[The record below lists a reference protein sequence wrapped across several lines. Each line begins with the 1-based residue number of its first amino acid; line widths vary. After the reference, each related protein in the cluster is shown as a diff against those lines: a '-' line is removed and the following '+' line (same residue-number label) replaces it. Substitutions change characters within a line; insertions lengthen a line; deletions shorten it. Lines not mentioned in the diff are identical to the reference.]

1 MKLDVLYEFQVK
13 PPPWDKPHPYGQRE
27 AEQSTYFE
35 AMDQIVLADK
45 VGFQTVWVVE
55 HHFREIRSHC
65 PSSEVVLGALAT
77 STKDIRLG
85 FGVVL
90 MPPGF
95 QHPVRVAEKVA
106 TVDLLSRGRVE
117 WGTGRSTPAEQTA
130 FGVPTDDRSRQMWR
144 EAVEFVVTAWEQE
157 HISWDTELLV
167 FPERYITPRPYQDP
181 HPPCWLAAASDASAA
196 NAGRMGL
203 GLLSFALLQPVE
215 AMARAVDVYRTA
227 RDEGVEPLT
236 RVRNDRIG
244 AYTLVHCCD
253 DIDEAAEYGLW
264 DSVRWWYK
272 NLAEFTLKWEFP
284 NLSQAEQDAMF
295 PLLEPSIRGDV
306 DVERYLEQDM
316 IILGTPAECFEKM
329 QRYDEAGIDQLLC
342 YTQFGTLPH
351 NKVMRCHELLG
362 TEVIPRLEERGHRFD
377 FDTMFA

>member
-1 MKLDVLYEFQVK
+1 
-13 PPPWDKPHPYGQRE
+13 
-27 AEQSTYFE
+27 
-35 AMDQIVLADK
+35 
-45 VGFQTVWVVE
+45 
-55 HHFREIRSHC
+55 
-65 PSSEVVLGALAT
+65 
-77 STKDIRLG
+77 
-85 FGVVL
+85 
-90 MPPGF
+90 
-95 QHPVRVAEKVA
+95 
-106 TVDLLSRGRVE
+106 
-117 WGTGRSTPAEQTA
+117 
-130 FGVPTDDRSRQMWR
+130 
-144 EAVEFVVTAWEQE
+144 
-157 HISWDTELLV
+157 
-167 FPERYITPRPYQDP
+167 
-181 HPPCWLAAASDASAA
+181 
-196 NAGRMGL
+196 
-203 GLLSFALLQPVE
+203 
-215 AMARAVDVYRTA
+215 
-227 RDEGVEPLT
+227 VEPLT